1 MKQVLLTLIMAATFA
16 LACDKQGTDMV
27 LEDTDTSYVAM
38 CDGMM
43 YGCLNSDGMEG
54 IFTFEA
60 DTKKYTAELNYKWVR
75 LAIDGNEKS
84 YMNAYAVYKERTITF
99 AKDGQK
105 QDLDPN
111 TIGLMLT
118 DFCEDNKGGKVCN
131 D

>member
-1 MKQVLLTLIMAATFA
+1 MKQVLLTLIMVATFS

-27 LEDTDTSYVAM
+27 LEDTDASYVAM

-43 YGCLNSDGMEG
+43 YGCLHSDGMEG

-60 DTKKYTAELNYKWVR
+60 DTKKYTAEINYKGGR
-75 LAIDGNEKS
+75 LAIDGNENA

-118 DFCEDNKGGKVCN
+118 DFCEDNKGEKVCN